1 VIDQSAEVEGRRDAV
16 GLLDEIAER
25 SLDDDYYLV
34 RPARYSRSVQFTS
47 YPTAVMIAIFALM
60 VTVTAVQT
68 QRDRPATALERKA
81 LESDVRAGQAKLAT
95 KQKLVDTLRADVDLL
110 ESVADA
116 RSPANA
122 RLHVVAGDSGVR
134 GPGIVVRL
142 DPKDTEIDDTSIQG
156 VVNAL
161 WAAGAEAVS
170 LNDQRIAALTSL
182 GEGGGVITVNFK
194 SVGAPFVF
202 KAIGDP
208 QSLRRRFSAA
218 SAAKYWTE
226 READHDAEF
235 SIGTDDVLSLPAGP
249 DHRTSVRLAQVL
261 KEQR

>member
-1 VIDQSAEVEGRRDAV
+1 VIDQGAEFEGRRDAG

-25 SLDDDYYLV
+25 SLDDDYYVV
-34 RPARYSRSVQFTS
+34 RPGRYSRSVQFTS

-116 RSPANA
+116 RSPANV
-122 RLHVVAGDSGVR
+122 RLHVAVGDVAVH
-134 GPGIVVRL
+134 GPGIVVQL
-142 DPKDTEIDDTSIQG
+142 DPEATEIDDTSIQG
-156 VVNAL
+156 IVNEL

-170 LNDQRIAALTSL
+170 LNDQRIAALTSI
-182 GEGGGVITVNFK
+182 GEGGGVLKVNFK

-208 QSLRRRFSAA
+208 QSLRRRFRAA
-218 SAAKYWTE
+218 PAATSWAE
-226 READHDAEF
+226 RNAGHDAEF
-235 SIGTDDVLSLPAGP
+235 SIGTDDALSLPAGP
-249 DHRTSVRLAQVL
+249 DQRTSVRLAQVL
-261 KEQR
+261 KEPS